1 MQFTQ
6 KTSAGFCAK
15 FYLKSVDVL
24 KNICY
29 NLYIKTKEG
38 YEMLKNKV
46 YTVEEYMEQG
56 FTKIEAYVM
65 RKVDKMFNNWDYL
78 TNKEKERYFLMVKR
92 LGL

>member
-1 MQFTQ
+1 MYFSYE
-6 KTSAGFCAK
+6 KDIDEC
-15 FYLKSVDVL
+15 
-24 KNICY
+24 KNVCY
-29 NLYIKTKEG
+29 NLSIKTKEG
-38 YEMLKNKV
+38 YEMPKNKV

-78 TNKEKERYFLMVKR
+78 TDKEKERYYLMARR

>member
-1 MQFTQ
+1 
-6 KTSAGFCAK
+6 
-15 FYLKSVDVL
+15 
-24 KNICY
+24 
-29 NLYIKTKEG
+29 
-38 YEMLKNKV
+38 MLKNKV

>member
-1 MQFTQ
+1 MP
-6 KTSAGFCAK
+6 
-15 FYLKSVDVL
+15 
-24 KNICY
+24 
-29 NLYIKTKEG
+29 
-38 YEMLKNKV
+38 KNKV

-78 TNKEKERYFLMVKR
+78 TDKEKERYFLMTER